1 MAPGRGLRAVA
12 LLATL
17 WAAVPLLPARRRAAA
32 PLRASPR
39 GGAPGRPGG
48 LNSSSAVKLFL
59 RSAGATEAEPA
70 KVDDDAALSETPVL
84 EYLLEDAGF
93 TQDDVSGMVER
104 CPELAARGGN
114 TSALLGDV
122 RATVQFLSKTFA
134 MRKYDLRKVVREQP
148 KILLKPAADAS
159 IFDTGAC
166 PAVLAATS
174 GGPAAGP
181 RSGDLDATA
190 AISDTVLLLTSVGVR
205 TKHVKEMVV
214 RWPQL
219 LSIEMPQML
228 AVTDY
233 INSLGFERSIGSLYR
248 ANPWLLAAP
257 VATVRDAATVLRDE
271 VGVTNVENVVRAYP
285 RALLSDRESLLRP
298 LDVLR
303 ERAGVDE
310 ADLASLV
317 EAFPL
322 LFGLDDAMG
331 PVLDFWLDELKI
343 NAADVPRIC
352 RAFPSL
358 LGVDVATMR
367 ANVKFLEEIGVVN
380 TARFVTRLPPV
391 LAYDV
396 DRDLRPKMA
405 ELVKCALSVY
415 DIVRFPAYF
424 SYPLDGV
431 IKPRTAFLKQLGV
444 PITTFPLQALFTP
457 GDKEFASRVLGVDP
471 KRYAAFKKDLL
482 APTNGPVS
490 KDRATNFP
498 PKSTAKAEGR
508 AFPSFLPGPP
518 EAAAGKKAKRQPAP
532 RNPPQRRRRRREDG
546 DSTVPRAR

>member
-1 MAPGRGLRAVA
+1 
-12 LLATL
+12 
-17 WAAVPLLPARRRAAA
+17 
-32 PLRASPR
+32 
-39 GGAPGRPGG
+39 
-48 LNSSSAVKLFL
+48 
-59 RSAGATEAEPA
+59 
-70 KVDDDAALSETPVL
+70 
-84 EYLLEDAGF
+84 
-93 TQDDVSGMVER
+93 MVER

-271 VGVTNVENVVRAYP
+271 VGVTNVENV
-285 RALLSDRESLLRP
+285 
-298 LDVLR
+298 
-303 ERAGVDE
+303 RAGVDE

-367 ANVKFLEEIGVVN
+367 ANVKFLEGIGVVN

-415 DIVRFPAYF
+415 DVVRFPAYF